1 MYAFHVMYVVLHYD
15 GSNMNSCKQKKSNR
29 ESQNIFLNLPRIQK
43 HQTSVMFMSE
53 TWNSFISINQ
63 QNLIF

>member
-15 GSNMNSCKQKKSNR
+15 GSNMNYCKQKKSNR
-29 ESQNIFLNLPRIQK
+29 ESQNIFLDLPRIQK

-53 TWNSFISINQ
+53 T
-63 QNLIF
+63 